1 MSGKSESI
9 NTSGERESTINQLID
24 KAKKID
30 DKELPILQSRLA
42 SMINYAIGRLDYYEE
57 YRRRYLQIGL
67 ATIALSIT
75 LLTLVGANYLP
86 EISTLLK
93 NLKELSVWRSSF
105 PYIAVLIIAADLA
118 WVGFHQ
124 LWLYISYTSPEYP
137 YREITSPD
145 WFYRYV
151 ASKKD
156 QKELLK
162 TKFGKNDKKAIELQ
176 KMYLDDLQAYG
187 TRLMNRSP
195 QDSVVNDIEQLMA
208 LHTLTQYKQA
218 HTSTMRE
225 KLWLDLR
232 ILICIAIIASIAIIA
247 NHAL

>member
-1 MSGKSESI
+1 
-9 NTSGERESTINQLID
+9 LID
-24 KAKKID
+24 EARKID
-30 DKELPILQSRLA
+30 GKELPILQSRLA

-67 ATIALSIT
+67 AIIALSIT

-93 NLKELSVWRSSF
+93 NLKEFSVWRSSF
-105 PYIAVLIIAADLA
+105 PYIAVLIIAAYLA

-124 LWLYISYTSPEYP
+124 LWLYIRYTSPEYP
-137 YREITSPD
+137 YREVASPD

-162 TKFGKNDKKAIELQ
+162 TKFGEKDKKAIELQ
-176 KMYLDDLQAYG
+176 KMFLDDLLAYG
-187 TRLMNRSP
+187 IKLMNRSP
-195 QDSVVNDIEQLMA
+195 QGSVVND
-208 LHTLTQYKQA
+208 
-218 HTSTMRE
+218 
-225 KLWLDLR
+225 
-232 ILICIAIIASIAIIA
+232 
-247 NHAL
+247 